1 SGPAYVFLLLEALL
15 EAGRQMG
22 LPPYAA
28 RRLAE
33 QTLAGSA
40 ALAAASAE
48 SPAEL
53 RRNVTSP
60 GGTTEAA
67 LAVLEARGVRD
78 SFIAAVLAA
87 RAKSEVLGR
96 PAIPPRSSILPHS

>member
-1 SGPAYVFLLLEALL
+1 
-15 EAGRQMG
+15 MG
-22 LPPYAA
+22 LPEYAA

-33 QTLAGSA
+33 QTVAGSA
-40 ALAAASAE
+40 ALAAASSE

-67 LAVLEARGVRD
+67 LAILESGGVRA
-78 SFIAAVLAA
+78 SFVAAVLAA
-87 RAKSEVLGR
+87 RAKAEVLGR
-96 PAIPPRSSILPHS
+96 PVIAPRSTIFPHS